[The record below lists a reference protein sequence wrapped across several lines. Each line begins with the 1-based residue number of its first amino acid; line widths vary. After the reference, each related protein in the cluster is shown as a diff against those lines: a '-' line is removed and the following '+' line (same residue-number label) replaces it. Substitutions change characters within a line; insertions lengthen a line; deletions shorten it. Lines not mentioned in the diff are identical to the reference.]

1 MSESMKFSTCGTDRE
16 DAESKDGILTA
27 STENTIHAHQGSDV
41 YTCNICLQTFQ
52 KETQYQRHCRD
63 HERNDKPHRC
73 NQCPATFNVE
83 FNLVLHKATHK
94 LDSPTCPVCHKKF
107 SRIASLKSHIMLHQ
121 KEESLICCECGD
133 EFNLHS
139 QLSVHMEEHRH
150 ENVGTKTHCCS
161 VCKKS
166 FVTYSQ
172 MKDHMKTHSQIR
184 MPWSKPYNRNID
196 RSRFSNACPHCGKTF
211 QKPSQL
217 TRHIRIHTG
226 ERPFKC
232 NQCEKAFNQKGALA
246 THLIKHTGEKPHSCM
261 FCPAAFSQKGNL
273 QSHIQ
278 RVHSEDPD
286 GPIFHCSECSCNF
299 KSIGSL
305 NTHFS
310 KMHVGMSQNITISAG
325 PCEDSPMVYQT
336 VPVQLTNNSS
346 SPSSGQS
353 GQQGVTD
360 VIEQLLELSEPVQIE
375 NNIPQHGGHQLSVVV
390 GLNQDILQ
398 QALENSGLSTI
409 PPTGQPNDTGPVKTS
424 TPQSQD
430 TQPVLNHQ
438 AHSQDTEQIK
448 SLVKTSQHGRAVN
461 KKKAQHLP
469 GLIREESGIRWHI
482 CPYCS
487 KEFKKPSDLVRHIRI
502 HTHEKPYKCLQCF
515 RAFAVNST
523 LTAHIKTHT
532 GVKAFTCGT
541 CMKCF
546 STAGSLKV
554 HLRLHTGARPFPCP
568 HCDRKCR
575 TSGHRKAHIASH
587 FRRGDLRNYPPRPI
601 RSKALLENAQ
611 FSEIPL
617 QEPILITDLG
627 LIQRIPR
634 KNLTF
639 QGFMPRDFTADRPY
653 KCLYCQRPFKRSCH
667 LKQHIRSHTGEKPF
681 LCSQCGKGFVSTG
694 VLKAHIRTHTGLKA
708 HTCLVCNACFTTS
721 GSLRRHMH
729 IHTDLRPY
737 MCPYC
742 QKTFKTSLNCKKHM
756 AIHRPELV
764 DQLQNGQQSSS
775 MNESTIDAH
784 SIQVSDQMQVE
795 IESDGLPQAE
805 DVTPEAEVILQLEP
819 HQIVGTEDSELG
831 HVLTEHPLQEDEVNF
846 VASQHAF
853 QENMDHFEEQTIP
866 QQSFDQQGLTQGFAI
881 SDGFTQ
887 PSHFPAVQQ
896 LQDSSTLESQAL
908 STSFH
913 QPSLLSDPTSDTIN
927 IDTPLIQDE
936 PQEDI
941 SLHTE
946 HTQFLEVGEDQ
957 SKRVYRCEFCHKRF
971 KRSSHLKQHVRSH
984 TGEKPYKCTLCG
996 RGFVSAG
1003 VLKSHEKTH
1012 TGVKAYSCNVCS
1024 AHFTTNGSLTRHMI
1038 THISMKPFK
1047 CPICEETFRK
1057 NIQCKKHMKK
1067 HQNMSATPE
1076 DAVAS
1081 MEEEDENSDR
1091 SLPKKSRSEVITF
1104 TAEEIEQLAKVKL
1117 QEGATVSGKILVES
1131 AAEKDRISE
1140 IKDKQAEIETEPK
1153 YPNSCSYCGKSFK
1166 KPSDLVR
1173 HTRIHTGEKPYKCGE
1188 CGKTFT
1194 VKSTLDCHVKTHTGQ
1209 KLFSCHVCTNSFSTK
1224 GSLKVHMRL
1233 HTGAKPFKC
1242 PHCDLRFRTSGRRKA
1257 HIQCHY
1263 KPDGKKLRRPFFRR
1277 SMSLI
1282 PRRAMST
1289 TITNTE
1295 ALQPA
1300 NLLNTSPTDPSIF
1313 ITNNSL
1319 HTHQFESTL
1328 LHQGLTSQ
1336 AILPATV
1343 SAGGELT
1350 VSLTDGSLATLEGIQ
1365 LQLAANLVGQNVQ
1378 ISGIDASSINNIT
1391 LQIDP
1396 SILQQTLQNSSLL
1409 SHQLTGD
1416 SHTSHQSSS
1425 LQIAESAIPASMVLQ
1440 PMTGLSLQTAGAPS
1454 TNLII
1459 RSLGDSSSILAS
1471 SNTDS
1476 QDISPVMASQGLV
1489 STSKG
1494 QHEITLTIN
1503 NSSLNHVLAQATSSS
1518 TPSAGSPQEIMLTI
1532 SGQDIIHH
1540 GTSSSNELNG
1550 SIRLTPTIGNQPSG
1564 ATLTISNDQLLSQA
1578 STLTTTSALTTA
1590 TTCLPSTT
1598 SLSHGPVST
1607 QNLVMSSSGVGAD
1620 GSVTLSLADT
1630 QSMLSGGLD
1639 TVSLN
1644 IASQDQQ
1651 FSSLLSDSSLSIPS
1665 ATNSQQVILV
1675 SHSTEPRETMPNNT
1689 DQVTYQVSEVSDL
1702 SKVSQADQGIQVHH
1716 CFECNRYFTS
1726 AALLTDH
1733 GKEVHGK
1740 DRIHVCHICSKVF
1753 KRATHL
1759 KDHVL
1764 THQAGPTISSQKP
1777 KVFKCDSCEK
1787 AFAKPSQLERHS
1799 RIHTGERPF
1808 QCHLCEKAFNQKSA
1822 LQVHMKM
1829 HTGERPYEC
1838 DFCSMRFTQ
1847 KSNMKLHMFRAHGY
1861 PDKVTAPPEDEEERE
1876 DISQALNLEEVVQE
1890 PSNDWQ
1896 CGLASVFR

>member
-1 MSESMKFSTCGTDRE
+1 MSDSMKYSTCGTERE
-16 DAESKDGILTA
+16 DAETKDGILTVSA
-27 STENTIHAHQGSDV
+27 ENTIRAHQGSDI

-63 HERNDKPHRC
+63 HEKNDKPHRC

-83 FNLVLHKATHK
+83 FNLILHKATHK

-139 QLSVHMEEHRH
+139 QLSVHMEEHRQ
-150 ENVGTKTHCCS
+150 ENVGTKAHCCS

-166 FVTYSQ
+166 FVSYSQ
-172 MKDHMKTHSQIR
+172 MKEHLKTHCQIR
-184 MPWSKPYNRNID
+184 IPFSKPYNRNID

-246 THLIKHTGEKPHSCM
+246 THLIKHSGEKPHSCM

-278 RVHSEDPD
+278 RVHTEDTY
-286 GPIFHCSECSCNF
+286 GPTFNCSECSCNF

-310 KMHVGMSQNITISAG
+310 KMHVGLSQNITISAG
-325 PCEDSPMVYQT
+325 PCEDSPMVYRT
-336 VPVQLTNNSS
+336 FPVQVTNSS
-346 SPSSGQS
+346 TSPSSGQP

-360 VIEQLLELSEPVQIE
+360 VIQQLLELSEPVQME
-375 NNIPQHGGHQLSVVV
+375 NNSPQHGGQQLSVVV
-390 GLNQDILQ
+390 GINQDILQ

-409 PPTGQPNDTGPVKTS
+409 PPAVQPNETGPMKTS
-424 TPQSQD
+424 TPQSQE

-438 AHSQDTEQIK
+438 DTEQTK
-448 SLVKTSQHGRAVN
+448 SLEKTSQNGRTVN

-587 FRRGDLRNYPPRPI
+587 FKRGDLRKYPPRPI
-601 RSKALLENAQ
+601 RSKALLETAH

-653 KCLYCQRPFKRSCH
+653 KCLYCQRSFKRSCH

-708 HTCLVCNACFTTS
+708 HTCLVCNACFTTN

-756 AIHRPELV
+756 PIHRPELV
-764 DQLQNGQQSSS
+764 DQLQKSQQSSS
-775 MNESTIDAH
+775 MNDSTVDVH

-805 DVTPEAEVILQLEP
+805 EVTPEAEVILQLEP

-853 QENMDHFEEQTIP
+853 QENMDHFEQQTIP
-866 QQSFDQQGLTQGFAI
+866 QQSFDQQALTQGFTI
-881 SDGFTQ
+881 SDGFSQ
-887 PSHFPAVQQ
+887 PSQFPAVQQ

-913 QPSLLSDPTSDTIN
+913 QPSLLPDPTSDTIN

-941 SLHTE
+941 SLQTE
-946 HTQFLEVGEDQ
+946 RTEFLEVGEEQ
-957 SKRVYRCEFCHKRF
+957 GKRVYRCEFCHKRF

-1012 TGVKAYSCNVCS
+1012 TV
-1024 AHFTTNGSLTRHMI
+1024 GSM
-1038 THISMKPFK
+1038 
-1047 CPICEETFRK
+1047 
-1057 NIQCKKHMKK
+1057 
-1067 HQNMSATPE
+1067 
-1076 DAVAS
+1076 D
-1081 MEEEDENSDR
+1081 EEDENSDR

-1263 KPDGKKLRRPFFRR
+1263 KPDGKKLRRPFPRR

-1282 PRRAMST
+1282 PRRAIVTS
-1289 TITNTE
+1289 TNTE

-1300 NLLNTSPTDPSIF
+1300 NLLNTSPNDTSVF
-1313 ITNNSL
+1313 IANSSVHTN
-1319 HTHQFESTL
+1319 QFESAL

-1409 SHQLTGD
+1409 SQQLTGD
-1416 SHTSHQSSS
+1416 SNTSQQSSS

-1440 PMTGLSLQTAGAPS
+1440 PMTGLSLQTTGTPS

-1459 RSLGDSSSILAS
+1459 RSLGDSSSMLTS
-1471 SNTDS
+1471 SNTGS
-1476 QDISPVMASQGLV
+1476 EDISPVMASQGLV
-1489 STSKG
+1489 STSNG

-1518 TPSAGSPQEIMLTI
+1518 TTLSPGAPQEIMLTI

-1540 GTSSSNELNG
+1540 STSSSNELNG
-1550 SIRLTPTIGNQPSG
+1550 SIRLAPTICNQPSS
-1564 ATLTISNDQLLSQA
+1564 ATLTISSDQLLSQA

-1590 TTCLPSTT
+1590 ASCLPSTT

-1607 QNLVMSSSGVGAD
+1607 QNLVMSSSGVEGD

-1630 QSMLSGGLD
+1630 QSMLSGGLN

-1651 FSSLLSDSSLSIPS
+1651 FSSLLSDNSLTSQS

-1675 SHSTEPRETMPNNT
+1675 SHSTEHSETMPDNT
-1689 DQVTYQVSEVSDL
+1689 DEITYQVSEISDL
-1702 SKVSQADQGIQVHH
+1702 AKVSQADQGIQVHH

-1726 AALLTDH
+1726 AALLTEH

-1777 KVFKCDSCEK
+1777 KVFGCDSCEK

>member
-1 MSESMKFSTCGTDRE
+1 MSDSMKYSTCGTERE
-16 DAESKDGILTA
+16 DAETKDGILTVSA
-27 STENTIHAHQGSDV
+27 ENTIRAHQGSDI

-63 HERNDKPHRC
+63 HEKNDKPHRC

-83 FNLVLHKATHK
+83 FNLILHKATHK

-139 QLSVHMEEHRH
+139 QLSVHMEEHRQ
-150 ENVGTKTHCCS
+150 ENVGTKAHCCS

-166 FVTYSQ
+166 FVSYSQ
-172 MKDHMKTHSQIR
+172 MKEHLKTHCQIR
-184 MPWSKPYNRNID
+184 IPFSKPYNRNID

-246 THLIKHTGEKPHSCM
+246 THLIKHSGEKPHSCM

-278 RVHSEDPD
+278 RVHTE
-286 GPIFHCSECSCNF
+286 
-299 KSIGSL
+299 
-305 NTHFS
+305 
-310 KMHVGMSQNITISAG
+310 
-325 PCEDSPMVYQT
+325 PMVYRT
-336 VPVQLTNNSS
+336 FPVQVTNSS
-346 SPSSGQS
+346 TSPSSGQP

-360 VIEQLLELSEPVQIE
+360 VIQQLLELSEPVQME
-375 NNIPQHGGHQLSVVV
+375 NNSPQHGGQQLSVVV
-390 GLNQDILQ
+390 GINQDILQ

-409 PPTGQPNDTGPVKTS
+409 PPAVQPNETGPMKTS
-424 TPQSQD
+424 TPQSQE

-438 AHSQDTEQIK
+438 DTEQTK
-448 SLVKTSQHGRAVN
+448 SLEKTSQNGRTVN

-587 FRRGDLRNYPPRPI
+587 FKRGDLRKYPPRPI
-601 RSKALLENAQ
+601 RSKALLETAH

-653 KCLYCQRPFKRSCH
+653 KCLYCQRSFKRSCH

-708 HTCLVCNACFTTS
+708 HTCLVCNACFTTN

-756 AIHRPELV
+756 PIHRPELV
-764 DQLQNGQQSSS
+764 DQLQKSQQSSS
-775 MNESTIDAH
+775 MNDSTVDVH

-805 DVTPEAEVILQLEP
+805 EVTPEAEVILQLEP

-853 QENMDHFEEQTIP
+853 QENMDHFEQQTIP
-866 QQSFDQQGLTQGFAI
+866 QQSFDQQALTQGFTI
-881 SDGFTQ
+881 SDGFSQ
-887 PSHFPAVQQ
+887 PSQFPAVQQ

-913 QPSLLSDPTSDTIN
+913 QPSLLPDPTSDTIN

-941 SLHTE
+941 SLQTE
-946 HTQFLEVGEDQ
+946 RTEFLEVGEEQ
-957 SKRVYRCEFCHKRF
+957 GKRVYRCEFCHKRF

-1024 AHFTTNGSLTRHMI
+1024 SHFTTNGSLTRHMI

-1057 NIQCKKHMKK
+1057 SIQCKKHMKK
-1067 HQNMSATPE
+1067 HQNMSVTPE
-1076 DAVAS
+1076 DAVGS
-1081 MEEEDENSDR
+1081 MDEEDENSDR

-1263 KPDGKKLRRPFFRR
+1263 KPDGKKLRRPFPRR

-1282 PRRAMST
+1282 PRRAIVTS
-1289 TITNTE
+1289 TNTE

-1300 NLLNTSPTDPSIF
+1300 NLLNTSPNDTSVF
-1313 ITNNSL
+1313 IANSSVHTN
-1319 HTHQFESTL
+1319 QFESAL

-1409 SHQLTGD
+1409 SQQLTGD
-1416 SHTSHQSSS
+1416 SNTSQQSSS

-1440 PMTGLSLQTAGAPS
+1440 PMTGLSLQTTGTPS

-1459 RSLGDSSSILAS
+1459 RSLGDSSSMLTS
-1471 SNTDS
+1471 SNTGS
-1476 QDISPVMASQGLV
+1476 EDISPVMASQGLV
-1489 STSKG
+1489 STSNG

-1518 TPSAGSPQEIMLTI
+1518 TTLSPGAPQEIMLTI

-1540 GTSSSNELNG
+1540 STSSSNELNG
-1550 SIRLTPTIGNQPSG
+1550 SIRLAPTICNQPSS
-1564 ATLTISNDQLLSQA
+1564 ATLTISSDQLLSQA

-1590 TTCLPSTT
+1590 ASCLPSTT

-1607 QNLVMSSSGVGAD
+1607 QNLVMSSSGVEGD

-1630 QSMLSGGLD
+1630 QSMLSGGLN

-1651 FSSLLSDSSLSIPS
+1651 FSSLLSDNSLTSQS

-1675 SHSTEPRETMPNNT
+1675 SHSTEHSETMPDNT
-1689 DQVTYQVSEVSDL
+1689 DEITYQVSEISDL
-1702 SKVSQADQGIQVHH
+1702 AKVSQADQGIQVHH

-1726 AALLTDH
+1726 AALLTEH

-1777 KVFKCDSCEK
+1777 KVFGCDSCEK